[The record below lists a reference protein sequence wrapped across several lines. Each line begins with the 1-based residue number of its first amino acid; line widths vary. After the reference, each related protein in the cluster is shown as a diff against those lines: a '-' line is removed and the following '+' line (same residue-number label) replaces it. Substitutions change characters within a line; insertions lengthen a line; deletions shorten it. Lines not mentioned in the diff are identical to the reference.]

1 MGLTSGTSAL
11 AEVVDLARGGE
22 APELERELGSTF
34 GMRDVLFADYA
45 DGSVFDYGPFEAQAM
60 SDMLDRDGKAA
71 TLAQTLT
78 LPIRSATWS
87 IEPAP
92 GDRGEADMVTE
103 ALTAPAYA
111 GGMSTPMS
119 LVIAQATSAR
129 IYRRAC
135 FEKVFKEHDGRIV
148 YDKLAYRPPST
159 VDVARDPK
167 TAAFRGFRQRPYM
180 PMPTAGR
187 GFEPVRIEAE
197 YAFVHFANQ
206 SRDPIR
212 GASDLQVALWCHE
225 TKKKLRFLWYQ
236 FLETQAGP
244 RTVVTDRQ
252 GETSAGAAARK
263 IAKLRNGGVAGVPEG
278 TKVEVIESNGTGA
291 QLFQAAMTYLDSEM
305 SGSILAGFTD
315 LTSAAASGRGSFAL
329 STNATDFFL
338 QASTAYA
345 SELAS
350 DLTNHVC
357 ADLVRYNFGQAA
369 AYPAFRFAPLRETDL
384 DPLMKILEMAKAEFP
399 SEFLGE
405 VAGKVAGFLDLDA
418 DEVRKAMKSAGQQA
432 QQAARSPAAA
442 PVADIAGQVSAAA
455 QLVKGA
461 A

>member
-1 MGLTSGTSAL
+1 MTSGSSAL
-11 AEVVDLARGGE
+11 APVVELARGDDV
-22 APELERELGSTF
+22 PDLDREVGSAF
-34 GMRDVLFADYA
+34 GMHDVLFADYK
-45 DGSVFDYGPFEAQAM
+45 DGSVFDYAPFETQAM
-60 SDMLDRDGKAA
+60 SDMLDRDGKAQ
-71 TLAQTLT
+71 TLSQTLT
-78 LPIRSATWS
+78 LPIRSVSWS
-87 IEPAP
+87 IEPGK
-92 GDRGEADMVTE
+92 GDKGEADMVTE

-135 FEKVFKEHDGRIV
+135 FEKVFKEHDGKIV

-159 VDVARDPK
+159 VDVARDPQ

-187 GFEPVRIEAE
+187 GLEPVRIPAE

-206 SRDPIR
+206 ARDPIR

-225 TKKKLRFLWYQ
+225 TKKKIRYLWYQ
-236 FLETQAGP
+236 FLESQAGP
-244 RTVVTDRQ
+244 RTIVTDRQ
-252 GETSAGAAARK
+252 GEDSAGAAARK
-263 IAKLRNGGVAGVPEG
+263 VAKLKSGGVAGVPAG
-278 TKVEVIESNGTGA
+278 TTVSVIESNGTGA
-291 QLFQAAMTYLDSEM
+291 SLYQAAMAYLDAEM
-305 SGSILAGFTD
+305 SGSVLAGFTD
-315 LTSAAASGRGSFAL
+315 LTSNAASGTGSFAL
-329 STNATDFFL
+329 SKDATDFFL

-350 DLTNHVC
+350 DFTNHVS
-357 ADLVRYNFGQAA
+357 ADLVRYNFGQDA
-369 AYPAFRFAPLRETDL
+369 AYPTFCFAPLRETDL
-384 DPLMKILEMAKAEFP
+384 DPLMKILEMGKAEFP
-399 SEFLGE
+399 VEFLGE
-405 VAGKVAGFLDLDA
+405 VAAKVAGFLDLDA
-418 DEVRKAMKSAGQQA
+418 DAVRKAMKKAGTEAKKQA
-432 QQAARSPAAA
+432 VTPAAA